1 MNARMG
7 MPDDIPA
14 IAEVINRAY
23 RVEEF
28 FVTGDRTSE
37 EDVRTR
43 MNPPKSGFLVVD
55 DEVNATER
63 RRLAGAVYFEL
74 RGDRGYFGMLAVD
87 PERQGLGLG
96 RLLVTAAES
105 HCRAASCDFLDIVM
119 VNLRRE
125 LPAFYERLGYVPT
138 GTAPFPSTDRLRQDA
153 HLIIMT
159 KPLATSK

>member
-1 MNARMG
+1 MNARIG
-7 MPDDIPA
+7 LPDDIPA
-14 IAEVINRAY
+14 IVAVINRAY

-55 DEVNATER
+55 DEMSTTER

-87 PERQGLGLG
+87 PDRQGLGLG
-96 RLLVTAAES
+96 RLLVTAAEA
-105 HCRAASCDFLDIVM
+105 HCRAASCQYLDIVM

-125 LPAFYERLGYVPT
+125 LPAFYERLGYAPT
-138 GTAPFPSTDRLRQDA
+138 GTAPFPSADRLRQDA
-153 HLIIMT
+153 HLVIMT
-159 KPLATSK
+159 KALTTPK